1 MASTLTQAS
10 AVPPHELSSSL
21 SALSVKEVPEP
32 QEVHNVVAD
41 FHYYKDAGDGSRP
54 PPTYVNKPESY
65 RRVPET
71 LSLTVH
77 DIRGTEDQY
86 SLDRTGFQIYH
97 HQSAE
102 TDFRDEEQI
111 KKNYYPEVEKLLKE
125 AFVILFSDRSPL
137 QLCIGST
144 LTELSWQDWSVQNLY
159 FRPYNPAT
167 SRGFFR
173 CARSCA
179 TRPH

>member
-10 AVPPHELSSSL
+10 TVPPHELSSSL
-21 SALSVKEVPEP
+21 SALSVKEVPKP

-41 FHYYKDAGDGSRP
+41 FHYYKDPGDGSRP

-86 SLDRTGFQIYH
+86 SLDKTGFQIYH
-97 HQSAE
+97 HQSVE

-111 KKNYYPEVEKLLKE
+111 KKNYYPEVENLLKE
-125 AFVILFSDRSPL
+125 AFVILFS
-137 QLCIGST
+137 
-144 LTELSWQDWSVQNLY
+144 
-159 FRPYNPAT
+159 
-167 SRGFFR
+167 
-173 CARSCA
+173 
-179 TRPH
+179 H